1 VHLVMTSPLARIE
14 SHPQEAKRLIG
25 IDYEQFLV
33 LVDLAEQRHL
43 EKLAEIEKSKVRII
57 APGGGR
63 KPEISPKQGVC
74 LCLVYLRQKP
84 IFEILGLL
92 FDISKTKANDTFNYW
107 VEILREVLPAS
118 QMEEASKS
126 SQKYEELCRLLS
138 EYELIVDSAEQAR
151 ERPGDYQEQKRY
163 YSGKKKMHTIKNQ
176 FIVLPNGADIVDI
189 CIGKLGKTSDI
200 TLFRQIHHKF
210 DSKQRFIGDK
220 AYIGEEVITT
230 PQKKQKKTEISTLQK
245 EENKQLSSRRIG
257 VEHLIGRVKIF
268 RVASDRFRESSSSLQ
283 PGNNDGLWTS
293 QITT

>member
-1 VHLVMTSPLARIE
+1 M
-14 SHPQEAKRLIG
+14 
-25 IDYEQFLV
+25 
-33 LVDLAEQRHL
+33 
-43 EKLAEIEKSKVRII
+43 
-57 APGGGR
+57 
-63 KPEISPKQGVC
+63 
-74 LCLVYLRQKP
+74 
-84 IFEILGLL
+84 
-92 FDISKTKANDTFNYW
+92 
-107 VEILREVLPAS
+107 
-118 QMEEASKS
+118 
-126 SQKYEELCRLLS
+126 CRLLS